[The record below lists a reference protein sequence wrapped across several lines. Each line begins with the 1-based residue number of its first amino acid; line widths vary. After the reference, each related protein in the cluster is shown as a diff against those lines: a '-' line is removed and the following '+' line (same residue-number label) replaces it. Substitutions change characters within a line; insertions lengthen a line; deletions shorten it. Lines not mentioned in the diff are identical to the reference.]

1 MVDKKGRYKKV
12 DKKTELRK
20 KNYRHKNKKLRKR
33 KEMIIIRRR
42 SSISFPVF
50 TTKRSFAR
58 EFLTVFDYPKNKVVA
73 NASSPLFI
81 RTRLTLVLFFFLLF
95 RNTFVTSMENER
107 CLEFSFSFMY
117 LQRDNF
123 DVRKI
128 LYYRRSRTLSPM
140 AIKSGLNERLAMFV
154 GGRWRLVNE
163 KGSV

>member
-1 MVDKKGRYKKV
+1 MSIKMVDKKGRYKKV

-81 RTRLTLVLFFFLLF
+81 RTRLTLVLFFLF
-95 RNTFVTSMENER
+95 AFSKYLRNINGKRTMSRIFFFFYVFTTRQFR
-107 CLEFSFSFMY
+107 C
-117 LQRDNF
+117 
-123 DVRKI
+123 
-128 LYYRRSRTLSPM
+128 T
-140 AIKSGLNERLAMFV
+140 
-154 GGRWRLVNE
+154 
-163 KGSV
+163 